1 MTKRT
6 NKRLGRMNDDDLCAR
21 CDDLARMAATCRQRR
36 WTRKLEQVLDVLR
49 QVTTE
54 LGRRIKRDEAR
65 RV

>member
-6 NKRLGRMNDDDLCAR
+6 NKPLGRMNDDDLCAR
-21 CDDLARMAATCRQRR
+21 CDDLARKVVTCRQRR
-36 WTRKLEQVLDVLR
+36 WTRKLEQVLADLR

-54 LGRRIKRDEAR
+54 LDRRIKRDEAR